1 MFYYQPVAFYSRTV
15 LDVIGASVQLLTTSG
30 VVFVT
35 GELVMDLVVVVVE
48 AVVVDEGVVD
58 VLVVVVVVVGSGQT
72 TNSGQLQ
79 TLILESKFRPTGQD
93 IRTGVR
99 STHS

>member
-1 MFYYQPVAFYSRTV
+1 MELVFAF
-15 LDVIGASVQLLTTSG
+15 SG

-35 GELVMDLVVVVVE
+35 GESVMDSVVVVVE
-48 AVVVDEGVVD
+48 AV
-58 VLVVVVVVVGSGQT
+58 VVVVVVVGSGQT

-79 TLILESKFRPTGQD
+79 TLILESKLRPGGQD

>member
-1 MFYYQPVAFYSRTV
+1 MDSVVDVRDEFDVVSVGSVAV
-15 LDVIGASVQLLTTSG
+15 A
-30 VVFVT
+30 
-35 GELVMDLVVVVVE
+35 VVVE
-48 AVVVDEGVVD
+48 EGDVD
-58 VLVVVVVVVGSGQT
+58 VLVVVVVGSGQI

>member
-1 MFYYQPVAFYSRTV
+1 
-15 LDVIGASVQLLTTSG
+15 
-30 VVFVT
+30 VF
-35 GELVMDLVVVVVE
+35 EVVVVGMDSVVDGRDE
-48 AVVVDEGVVD
+48 FDVVSEAVLAVAVVVDEGD
-58 VLVVVVVVVGSGQT
+58 VNFLVVVVVVGSEQS

-79 TLILESKFRPTGQD
+79 TLILESKLRPTGQD

>member
-1 MFYYQPVAFYSRTV
+1 VEFAFGVDDKIDSVVDGRDEFDVVSEVV
-15 LDVIGASVQLLTTSG
+15 LG
-30 VVFVT
+30 VV
-35 GELVMDLVVVVVE
+35 
-48 AVVVDEGVVD
+48 VVVDEGDVD
-58 VLVVVVVVVGSGQT
+58 VLVVVVVVVVGSGQS

-79 TLILESKFRPTGQD
+79 TLILESKFRPGGQD

>member
-1 MFYYQPVAFYSRTV
+1 MVRKLSAQRDNVLLSTCSIVAFYSTTG
-15 LDVIGASVQLLTTSG
+15 IGAAVELLTASG

-35 GELVMDLVVVVVE
+35 GELVMDSVVE
-48 AVVVDEGVVD
+48 
-58 VLVVVVVVVGSGQT
+58 VVGSGQI

-79 TLILESKFRPTGQD
+79 TLILESKLRPTGQD

-99 STHS
+99 SAHS

>member
-1 MFYYQPVAFYSRTV
+1 VEFVF
-15 LDVIGASVQLLTTSG
+15 DVV
-30 VVFVT
+30 
-35 GELVMDLVVVVVE
+35 EVMDSVVE
-48 AVVVDEGVVD
+48 GRDEFDVVSEAVLAVAVVVDEGDVD
-58 VLVVVVVVVGSGQT
+58 VLVVVVVVVGSGQI

-79 TLILESKFRPTGQD
+79 TLILESKLRPTGQD